1 MEKLKTICRCVG
13 VDGLLH
19 FLVCYA
25 GVLAF
30 SPVVGVWPA
39 LLIVAF
45 AAVAKE
51 AMDYFIEQDNDR
63 AAVSHD
69 LICDGVGVLAALITI
84 TIWLL
89 W

>member
-1 MEKLKTICRCVG
+1 MEKLKTICRWVG

-30 SPVVGVWPA
+30 SPIVGVWPA
-39 LLIVAF
+39 LLIVTF

-69 LICDGVGVLAALITI
+69 LICDGVGILSAIVTI
-84 TIWLL
+84 TMWLI
-89 W
+89 

>member
-1 MEKLKTICRCVG
+1 MERLKNICKWVG

-39 LLIVAF
+39 LLIVTF

-51 AMDYFIEQDNDR
+51 AMDYFIERDNDR

-69 LICDGVGVLAALITI
+69 LICDGVGILAALITMA
-84 TIWLL
+84 IWLL
-89 W
+89 